1 MIRIGILNV
10 PLSQDRYYEP
20 IPDVCEISYTVTEN
34 TVSRT
39 SVSFAINPAPLT
51 TVRADI
57 SVTAKAGSG
66 EQIGFSRQTL
76 TFSSGST
83 SGGTITT
90 SNSSG
95 SSSYVLDPDITCHSI
110 SPSSFGNQEYEFVG
124 ES

>member
-1 MIRIGILNV
+1 M
-10 PLSQDRYYEP
+10 
-20 IPDVCEISYTVTEN
+20 CEISYTVNEN
-34 TVSRT
+34 TNSRT
-39 SVSFAINPAPLT
+39 SVSFSINPAPLT

-90 SNSSG
+90 SNSQGSG
-95 SSSYVLDPDITCHSI
+95 SIYVLDPDVTCHSI